1 MFKNLSLTQNIGYGS
16 LLFGL
21 CLISI
26 VILDSIDY
34 AFVGIVVSV
43 LSIIMATSSFFLIK
57 RSFDALKVLG
67 NGKLT
72 KNLTVKAQM
81 FSKSAVEKIA
91 AAGGKAEVI

>member
-34 AFVGIVVSV
+34 AFVGIVASV

-57 RSFDALKVLG
+57 RSFDGVD
-67 NGKLT
+67 
-72 KNLTVKAQM
+72 
-81 FSKSAVEKIA
+81 
-91 AAGGKAEVI
+91 

>member
-43 LSIIMATSSFFLIK
+43 L
-57 RSFDALKVLG
+57 
-67 NGKLT
+67 
-72 KNLTVKAQM
+72 
-81 FSKSAVEKIA
+81 
-91 AAGGKAEVI
+91 